1 MRAKYFEPC
10 SKYAIPTKPGPC
22 FLQYHIAMSNLFL
35 QQSVTYKEVIIRDPV
50 SHSPMVHSEVISRL
64 LAGITFRNDSLPAI
78 YEQNRRQEQISYL
91 TLPRVNCSHDIRFKI
106 K

>member
-1 MRAKYFEPC
+1 MNNRFVVKTSVLKKIDQKKHY

-35 QQSVTYKEVIIRDPV
+35 QQAVTFKEVIIRDPV

-64 LAGITFRNDSLPAI
+64 LIPCIPGGAGLNAD
-78 YEQNRRQEQISYL
+78 NK
-91 TLPRVNCSHDIRFKI
+91 HKDDINTPLRSDP
-106 K
+106 